1 MSVEMSPEETAAAE
15 VLMTTVKRWSM
26 TNPHA
31 AAAWARCKNPEEDI
45 STTFCILLEGLLEE
59 NERLTRMLEQELWRQ
74 PMVIHVKPE
83 RFEELLQQAR
93 PEADK

>member
-1 MSVEMSPEETAAAE
+1 MTNHDLDSFLYL
-15 VLMTTVKRWSM
+15 VLM
-26 TNPHA
+26 
-31 AAAWARCKNPEEDI
+31 I